1 MTEIMSGKDER
12 DECKRTAEDASK
24 SNKDDIKT
32 GAARLSWEKHGRN
45 LLTTHAVS
53 GVQAA

>member
-1 MTEIMSGKDER
+1 MSGKDER
-12 DECKRTAEDASK
+12 DECKRTVEDASK

-53 GVQAA
+53 GAQAA